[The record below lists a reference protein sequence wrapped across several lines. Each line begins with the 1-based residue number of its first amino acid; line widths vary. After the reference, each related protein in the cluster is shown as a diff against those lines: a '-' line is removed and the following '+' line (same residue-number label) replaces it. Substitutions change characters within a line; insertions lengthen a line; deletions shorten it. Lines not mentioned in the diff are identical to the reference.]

1 MSNIQNKIFVKI
13 YLEIETEHIRLRK
26 LASWTRTMVYY
37 LVNNNPLGL
46 RESLDVLL
54 SDVADLYDPPG
65 LYDEVGD
72 RSGGQELPVALP
84 EQ

>member
-1 MSNIQNKIFVKI
+1 
-13 YLEIETEHIRLRK
+13 
-26 LASWTRTMVYY
+26 MVYY
-37 LVNNNPLGL
+37 LVNYNPLGL
-46 RESLDVLL
+46 GESLDVLL
-54 SDVADLYDPPG
+54 SDVANLYDPPG